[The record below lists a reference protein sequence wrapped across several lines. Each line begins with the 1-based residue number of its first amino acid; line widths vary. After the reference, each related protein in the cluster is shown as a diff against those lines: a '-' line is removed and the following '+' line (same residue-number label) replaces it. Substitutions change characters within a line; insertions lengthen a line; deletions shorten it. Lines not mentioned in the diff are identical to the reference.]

1 MAATAAPVPRVPDRQ
16 RPLGVRIRGAILP
29 IYTALVV
36 GYLFLP
42 ILVMAVFGF
51 NDIEGRFNFTWQGF
65 TLEHWANLFNRYP
78 ALNQSLINSLI
89 VAVVSTLAATTF
101 GTLIGLALTRY
112 EFRGRGPL
120 NLLIFLPIATPE
132 IVLGA
137 SLLAMFVTAGVS
149 RDLTTI
155 TIAHIMFNVSFVV
168 VTVRA
173 RLAGFDRALEEAAM
187 DLGADEWTTFRK
199 VTFPLIFPGIL
210 AAGMLAFALSI
221 DDFVI
226 TQFTSGTEQTF
237 PIWVWASIRNNL
249 PPQIHV
255 IGTMVF
261 LGAVALVAIST
272 VYERYAERRDRRI
285 AHDESARAAA
295 AHLEAPA

>member
-1 MAATAAPVPRVPDRQ
+1 MATAAAHRSGAVVARS
-16 RPLGVRIRGAILP
+16 RPLGVRLREAILP
-29 IYTALVV
+29 VYTTLVV
-36 GYLFLP
+36 LYLFLP
-42 ILVMAVFGF
+42 IVVMAVFGF

-65 TLEHWANLFNRYP
+65 TLEHWQNLFSRFP
-78 ALNQSLINSLI
+78 ALNQSLINSLV
-89 VAVVSTLAATTF
+89 VALVSTLVATTF

-137 SLLAMFVTAGVS
+137 SLLALFVSAGVD
-149 RDLTTI
+149 RGLPTV

-173 RLAGFDRALEEAAM
+173 RIAGFDRALEEAAM

-210 AAGMLAFALSI
+210 AAALLAFALSI

-226 TQFTSGTEQTF
+226 TQFTAGQTVTF
-237 PIWVWASIRNNL
+237 PLWVYGASRIGV
-249 PPQIHV
+249 PPQV
-255 IGTMVF
+255 NVMGTLIF
-261 LGAVALVAIST
+261 LIALVGIALWVALQ
-272 VYERYAERRDRRI
+272 RR
-285 AHDESARAAA
+285 ELSARPTT
-295 AHLEAPA
+295 LER

>member
-1 MAATAAPVPRVPDRQ
+1 MAATADAARATDRLPDRR
-16 RPLGVRIRGAILP
+16 RPLAARIRTAVLP
-29 IYTALVV
+29 VYTGLVV
-36 GYLFLP
+36 AYLFLP

-51 NDIEGRFNFTWQGF
+51 NDIQGRFNFTWQGF

-78 ALNQSLINSLI
+78 ALNQSLLNSLT
-89 VAVVSTLAATTF
+89 VAVISTLVATTF

-137 SLLAMFVTAGVS
+137 SLLALFVSAGVS

-155 TIAHIMFNVSFVV
+155 TIAHIMFNISFVV

-173 RLAGFDRALEEAAM
+173 RIAGFDRALEEAAM
-187 DLGADEWTTFRK
+187 DLGADELTTFRK

-210 AAGMLAFALSI
+210 AAGLLAFALSI

-226 TQFTSGTEQTF
+226 TQFTAGQTSTF
-237 PIWVWASIRNNL
+237 PLWVYGASRIGV
-249 PPQIHV
+249 PPQV
-255 IGTMVF
+255 NVMGTLIF
-261 LGAVALVAIST
+261 LIALVGIVLWVALQ
-272 VYERYAERRDRRI
+272 RRDMT
-285 AHDESARAAA
+285 AR
-295 AHLEAPA
+295 PITMDQ

>member
-1 MAATAAPVPRVPDRQ
+1 MAATRVPARR
-16 RPLGVRIRGAILP
+16 RPLGVRLRGAILP
-29 IYTALVV
+29 VFTALVV

-42 ILVMAVFGF
+42 IVVMAVFGF
-51 NDIEGRFNFTWQGF
+51 NDIQGRFNFSWQGF

-78 ALNQSLINSLI
+78 ALNESLVNSLI
-89 VAVVSTLAATTF
+89 VAVVSTLVATTF

-137 SLLAMFVTAGVS
+137 SLLAMFVTAGIG

-155 TIAHIMFNVSFVV
+155 IIAHIMFNISFVV

-210 AAGMLAFALSI
+210 AAAMLAFALSI

-226 TQFTSGTEQTF
+226 TQFTAGRTITF
-237 PIWVWASIRNNL
+237 PLWVYGASRIGV
-249 PPQIHV
+249 PPQV
-255 IGTMVF
+255 NVMGTLIF
-261 LGAVALVAIST
+261 LIALVGIVLWLALQ
-272 VYERYAERRDRRI
+272 RRDMLSRPPG
-285 AHDESARAAA
+285 AD
-295 AHLEAPA
+295 L

>member
-1 MAATAAPVPRVPDRQ
+1 MADSVAAPMPMAAADAPPRR
-16 RPLGVRIRGAILP
+16 RLP
-29 IYTALVV
+29 MSARLARAVLPVFTGLVV
-36 GYLFLP
+36 AYLFLP
-42 ILVMAVFGF
+42 IVVMAVFGF

-78 ALNQSLINSLI
+78 ALNQSLINSLT
-89 VAVVSTLAATTF
+89 VALVSTVVATIL

-112 EFRGRGPL
+112 EFRGRSPL

-137 SLLAMFVTAGVS
+137 SLLALFVTMGVS
-149 RDLTTI
+149 RDITTI
-155 TIAHIMFNVSFVV
+155 TIAHIMFNISFVV

-173 RLAGFDRALEEAAM
+173 RIAGFNRALEEAAM

-210 AAGMLAFALSI
+210 AAALLAFALSI

-226 TQFTSGTEQTF
+226 TQFTAGQTITF
-237 PIWVWASIRNNL
+237 PLWVYGASRIGV
-249 PPQIHV
+249 PPQV
-255 IGTMVF
+255 NVMGTLIF
-261 LGAVALVAIST
+261 LIALVGI
-272 VYERYAERRDRRI
+272 VLWVVLQRRDL
-285 AHDESARAAA
+285 SA
-295 AHLEAPA
+295 APTRLDR

>member
-1 MAATAAPVPRVPDRQ
+1 MLGRAVLPV
-16 RPLGVRIRGAILP
+16 
-29 IYTALVV
+29 YTGLVV
-36 GYLFLP
+36 AYLFLP
-42 ILVMAVFGF
+42 IAVMAVFGF

-65 TLEHWANLFNRYP
+65 TLDHWANLFNRYP
-78 ALNQSLINSLI
+78 ALNQSLLNSLT
-89 VAVVSTLAATTF
+89 VAVISTLVATTL

-137 SLLAMFVTAGVS
+137 SLLALFVSAGVG

-155 TIAHIMFNVSFVV
+155 TIAHIMFNISFVV

-173 RLAGFDRALEEAAM
+173 RIAGFNRSLEEAAM
-187 DLGADEWTTFRK
+187 DLGADEWATFRK

-210 AAGMLAFALSI
+210 AAALLAFALSI

-226 TQFTSGTEQTF
+226 TQFTAGQTVTF
-237 PIWVWASIRNNL
+237 PLWVYGASRIGV
-249 PPQIHV
+249 PPQV
-255 IGTMVF
+255 NVMGTLIF
-261 LGAVALVAIST
+261 LIAVVGIILWLVLQ
-272 VYERYAERRDRRI
+272 RRDL
-285 AHDESARAAA
+285 SAPPTRMDR
-295 AHLEAPA
+295 

>member
-1 MAATAAPVPRVPDRQ
+1 MATRTPLPDRR
-16 RPLGVRIRGAILP
+16 RPIGSRLRSAILP
-29 IYTALVV
+29 VFTGLVV
-36 GYLFLP
+36 AYLFLP

-65 TLEHWANLFNRYP
+65 TLDHWANLFGRYP
-78 ALNQSLINSLI
+78 ALNQSLINSLLVAVISTI
-89 VAVVSTLAATTF
+89 VATTL

-137 SLLAMFVTAGVS
+137 SLLALFVSAAVPLG
-149 RDLTTI
+149 LPTI
-155 TIAHIMFNVSFVV
+155 VIAHIMFNISFVV

-173 RLAGFDRALEEAAM
+173 RIAGFDRALEEAAM

-199 VTFPLIFPGIL
+199 VTFPLIFPGIM
-210 AAGMLAFALSI
+210 AAGLLAFALSV

-226 TQFTSGTEQTF
+226 TQFTAGQTVTF
-237 PIWVWASIRNNL
+237 PLWVYGASRIGV
-249 PPQIHV
+249 PPQVNVMGTLIFLIAMVGIVLWV
-255 IGTMVF
+255 I
-261 LGAVALVAIST
+261 LQ
-272 VYERYAERRDRRI
+272 RRDMT
-285 AHDESARAAA
+285 AR
-295 AHLEAPA
+295 PTTMDR

>member
-1 MAATAAPVPRVPDRQ
+1 MAASTAPVRRAPVGKR
-16 RPLGVRIRGAILP
+16 LGMAILP
-29 IYTALVV
+29 VYTGFVV
-36 GYLFLP
+36 LYLFLP

-51 NDIEGRFNFTWQGF
+51 NDIQGRFNFTWQGF

-78 ALNQSLINSLI
+78 ALNQSLLNSLT
-89 VAVVSTLAATTF
+89 VAVISTLVATTF

-137 SLLAMFVTAGVS
+137 SLLAMFVSIGWA
-149 RDLTTI
+149 RDITTI
-155 TIAHIMFNVSFVV
+155 TIAHIMFNISFVV

-173 RLAGFDRALEEAAM
+173 RIAGFDRALEDAAM

-199 VTFPLIFPGIL
+199 ITFPLIFPGIL
-210 AAGMLAFALSI
+210 AAALLAFALSI

-226 TQFTSGTEQTF
+226 TQFTAGQTITF
-237 PIWVWASIRNNL
+237 PLWVYGASRIGV
-249 PPQIHV
+249 PPQV
-255 IGTMVF
+255 NVMGTLIF
-261 LGAVALVAIST
+261 LIALVGIGLWILLQRRELSAAPTSM
-272 VYERYAERRDRRI
+272 ER
-285 AHDESARAAA
+285 
-295 AHLEAPA
+295 